1 MTKQELM
8 KQIDDL
14 RSRLFFLAMKDNW
27 SSDDLATRRQWAA
40 ELIKLENQ
48 LKEIE
53 AQTKEQKKGKNK

>member
-53 AQTKEQKKGKNK
+53 A